1 MLVFSHQFIL
11 TILSRTLVSWETQK
25 TIQRTND
32 LKSFL
37 GSLSLVGNV
46 IFIRLISTCTWFCS
60 ADLFA
65 NYIMKTKI
73 SFAQCL
79 SLLGIK
85 FCVGH

>member
-11 TILSRTLVSWETQK
+11 TILSRMLVSWETQR

-37 GSLSLVGNV
+37 GESITSGKCHFYQVNFHMYMV
-46 IFIRLISTCTWFCS
+46 WFY
-60 ADLFA
+60 LFA
-65 NYIMKTKI
+65 NYIMKRKI